1 MLKDIETRNFK
12 DNYASNVIQ
21 DNNKSF
27 SDQLRNCPFLKGVH
41 IKDITFSS
49 NVTIDVA
56 HKLGRKV
63 SGYIITKI
71 SQPTQISFFASD
83 DRLVTFGIDAA
94 WLPVTFDVWVF

>member
-41 IKDITFSS
+41 IKDISATAIT
-49 NVTIDVA
+49 VEVA

-63 SGYIITKI
+63 SGYIVTKI
-71 SQPTQISFFASD
+71 SQPTYPSLGVST
-83 DRLVTFGIDAA
+83 DRLAVFGIDAA